1 MLYYDGPNEIGY
13 INQINGTPLNLQIGN
28 STKLEINKFGTVT
41 TGIATATSF
50 DSTSSSTFN
59 DRVYWKSSGTTK
71 MSTLASNAGM
81 NWQDSV
87 KAEFGN
93 SGDLK
98 IYHES
103 GVNYIYGATASPIA
117 FMVNADEKL
126 RITTDGEVGIGTDN
140 PQHQFDLYDIQASS
154 SGTAPVLNIRNGYA
168 GIPDQ
173 SNALKSEIR
182 FSHRNHNSA
191 HDFMATR
198 IISETTD
205 NYMQRTFLRFLVANA
220 NNDLI
225 LKTIMDAESQKL
237 INPVLIG
244 NIEFMT
250 AFIDKHEWS
259 LSKDKLIESYS
270 EEESSK
276 IACEVAS
283 RDTGL
288 EKNIII
294 KGHLHTDVLMGEYI
308 KKEYNLRIRG
318 KRLSHIWFM
327 TFPNDSR
334 NPIII
339 TDGALNISPSLETKK
354 HILSN
359 VLDYIKKISSFN
371 PYVAVLSATEEK
383 LKQMPSSIE
392 AHDLVEW
399 AKINYSDTPVEGPF
413 ALDNAISQESAK
425 IKGTLGKVPGNA
437 NVIIVPNIETGNAL
451 VKSLVHFAN
460 ATAGGF
466 VIGGKSPVVITSRS
480 DDEKSRMASIIN
492 AVICTY

>member
-1 MLYYDGPNEIGY
+1 MIQNIDY
-13 INQINGTPLNLQIGN
+13 IDKN
-28 STKLEINKFGTVT
+28 
-41 TGIATATSF
+41 
-50 DSTSSSTFN
+50 
-59 DRVYWKSSGTTK
+59 
-71 MSTLASNAGM
+71 
-81 NWQDSV
+81 
-87 KAEFGN
+87 
-93 SGDLK
+93 
-98 IYHES
+98 
-103 GVNYIYGATASPIA
+103 
-117 FMVNADEKL
+117 
-126 RITTDGEVGIGTDN
+126 RITRGI
-140 PQHQFDLYDIQASS
+140 
-154 SGTAPVLNIRNGYA
+154 
-168 GIPDQ
+168 
-173 SNALKSEIR
+173 
-182 FSHRNHNSA
+182 
-191 HDFMATR
+191 
-198 IISETTD
+198 
-205 NYMQRTFLRFLVANA
+205 VANA

-288 EKNIII
+288 ENNIII

-425 IKGTLGKVPGNA
+425 IKGTQGKVPGNA

-451 VKSLVHFAN
+451 VKTLVHFAN

>member
-1 MLYYDGPNEIGY
+1 MIQNIDY
-13 INQINGTPLNLQIGN
+13 IDKN
-28 STKLEINKFGTVT
+28 
-41 TGIATATSF
+41 
-50 DSTSSSTFN
+50 
-59 DRVYWKSSGTTK
+59 
-71 MSTLASNAGM
+71 
-81 NWQDSV
+81 
-87 KAEFGN
+87 
-93 SGDLK
+93 
-98 IYHES
+98 
-103 GVNYIYGATASPIA
+103 
-117 FMVNADEKL
+117 
-126 RITTDGEVGIGTDN
+126 RITRGI
-140 PQHQFDLYDIQASS
+140 
-154 SGTAPVLNIRNGYA
+154 V
-168 GIPDQ
+168 
-173 SNALKSEIR
+173 
-182 FSHRNHNSA
+182 
-191 HDFMATR
+191 
-198 IISETTD
+198 
-205 NYMQRTFLRFLVANA
+205 VNA

-225 LKTIMDAESQKL
+225 LETIMEAESQKL

-244 NIEFMT
+244 NIEFIT
-250 AFIDKHEWS
+250 AFIDKHGWS

-283 RDTGL
+283 RDTSL
-288 EKNIII
+288 ENNIII

-399 AKINYSDTPVEGPF
+399 AKINHSDTPVEGPF

>member
-1 MLYYDGPNEIGY
+1 MIQNIDY
-13 INQINGTPLNLQIGN
+13 INKN
-28 STKLEINKFGTVT
+28 
-41 TGIATATSF
+41 
-50 DSTSSSTFN
+50 
-59 DRVYWKSSGTTK
+59 
-71 MSTLASNAGM
+71 
-81 NWQDSV
+81 
-87 KAEFGN
+87 
-93 SGDLK
+93 
-98 IYHES
+98 
-103 GVNYIYGATASPIA
+103 
-117 FMVNADEKL
+117 
-126 RITTDGEVGIGTDN
+126 RITRGI
-140 PQHQFDLYDIQASS
+140 
-154 SGTAPVLNIRNGYA
+154 
-168 GIPDQ
+168 
-173 SNALKSEIR
+173 
-182 FSHRNHNSA
+182 
-191 HDFMATR
+191 
-198 IISETTD
+198 
-205 NYMQRTFLRFLVANA
+205 VANA

-288 EKNIII
+288 VKNIII

-480 DDEKSRMASIIN
+480 DDEKSRMASIVN

>member
-1 MLYYDGPNEIGY
+1 MIQNIDY
-13 INQINGTPLNLQIGN
+13 IDKN
-28 STKLEINKFGTVT
+28 
-41 TGIATATSF
+41 
-50 DSTSSSTFN
+50 
-59 DRVYWKSSGTTK
+59 
-71 MSTLASNAGM
+71 
-81 NWQDSV
+81 
-87 KAEFGN
+87 
-93 SGDLK
+93 
-98 IYHES
+98 
-103 GVNYIYGATASPIA
+103 
-117 FMVNADEKL
+117 
-126 RITTDGEVGIGTDN
+126 RITRGI
-140 PQHQFDLYDIQASS
+140 
-154 SGTAPVLNIRNGYA
+154 
-168 GIPDQ
+168 
-173 SNALKSEIR
+173 
-182 FSHRNHNSA
+182 
-191 HDFMATR
+191 
-198 IISETTD
+198 
-205 NYMQRTFLRFLVANA
+205 VANA

-288 EKNIII
+288 VKNIII

-371 PYVAVLSATEEK
+371 PYIAVLSATEEK

-399 AKINYSDTPVEGPF
+399 AKINHSDTPVEGPF

-480 DDEKSRMASIIN
+480 DDEKSRMASIVN

>member
-1 MLYYDGPNEIGY
+1 MIQNIDY
-13 INQINGTPLNLQIGN
+13 IDKN
-28 STKLEINKFGTVT
+28 
-41 TGIATATSF
+41 
-50 DSTSSSTFN
+50 
-59 DRVYWKSSGTTK
+59 
-71 MSTLASNAGM
+71 
-81 NWQDSV
+81 
-87 KAEFGN
+87 
-93 SGDLK
+93 
-98 IYHES
+98 
-103 GVNYIYGATASPIA
+103 
-117 FMVNADEKL
+117 
-126 RITTDGEVGIGTDN
+126 RITRGI
-140 PQHQFDLYDIQASS
+140 
-154 SGTAPVLNIRNGYA
+154 
-168 GIPDQ
+168 
-173 SNALKSEIR
+173 
-182 FSHRNHNSA
+182 
-191 HDFMATR
+191 
-198 IISETTD
+198 
-205 NYMQRTFLRFLVANA
+205 VANA

-283 RDTGL
+283 RDTSL
-288 EKNIII
+288 KNNIII

-480 DDEKSRMASIIN
+480 DDEKSRMASIVN

>member
-1 MLYYDGPNEIGY
+1 
-13 INQINGTPLNLQIGN
+13 
-28 STKLEINKFGTVT
+28 
-41 TGIATATSF
+41 
-50 DSTSSSTFN
+50 
-59 DRVYWKSSGTTK
+59 
-71 MSTLASNAGM
+71 
-81 NWQDSV
+81 
-87 KAEFGN
+87 
-93 SGDLK
+93 
-98 IYHES
+98 
-103 GVNYIYGATASPIA
+103 
-117 FMVNADEKL
+117 
-126 RITTDGEVGIGTDN
+126 
-140 PQHQFDLYDIQASS
+140 
-154 SGTAPVLNIRNGYA
+154 
-168 GIPDQ
+168 
-173 SNALKSEIR
+173 
-182 FSHRNHNSA
+182 
-191 HDFMATR
+191 
-198 IISETTD
+198 
-205 NYMQRTFLRFLVANA
+205 
-220 NNDLI
+220 
-225 LKTIMDAESQKL
+225 MDAESQKL

-244 NIEFMT
+244 NIDFMT
-250 AFIDKHEWS
+250 TFIDKHEWS

-359 VLDYIKKISSFN
+359 VLDYIKKIPSFN

-480 DDEKSRMASIIN
+480 DDEKSRMASIVN

>member
-1 MLYYDGPNEIGY
+1 MIQNIDY
-13 INQINGTPLNLQIGN
+13 IDKN
-28 STKLEINKFGTVT
+28 
-41 TGIATATSF
+41 
-50 DSTSSSTFN
+50 
-59 DRVYWKSSGTTK
+59 
-71 MSTLASNAGM
+71 
-81 NWQDSV
+81 
-87 KAEFGN
+87 
-93 SGDLK
+93 
-98 IYHES
+98 
-103 GVNYIYGATASPIA
+103 
-117 FMVNADEKL
+117 
-126 RITTDGEVGIGTDN
+126 RITRGI
-140 PQHQFDLYDIQASS
+140 
-154 SGTAPVLNIRNGYA
+154 
-168 GIPDQ
+168 
-173 SNALKSEIR
+173 
-182 FSHRNHNSA
+182 
-191 HDFMATR
+191 
-198 IISETTD
+198 
-205 NYMQRTFLRFLVANA
+205 VANA

-225 LKTIMDAESQKL
+225 LKTIMEAESQKL

-250 AFIDKHEWS
+250 AFIDKHKWS

-283 RDTGL
+283 RDTSL

-399 AKINYSDTPVEGPF
+399 AKINHSDTPVEGPF

>member
-1 MLYYDGPNEIGY
+1 MIQNIDY
-13 INQINGTPLNLQIGN
+13 IHKN
-28 STKLEINKFGTVT
+28 
-41 TGIATATSF
+41 
-50 DSTSSSTFN
+50 
-59 DRVYWKSSGTTK
+59 
-71 MSTLASNAGM
+71 
-81 NWQDSV
+81 
-87 KAEFGN
+87 
-93 SGDLK
+93 
-98 IYHES
+98 
-103 GVNYIYGATASPIA
+103 
-117 FMVNADEKL
+117 
-126 RITTDGEVGIGTDN
+126 RITRGI
-140 PQHQFDLYDIQASS
+140 
-154 SGTAPVLNIRNGYA
+154 
-168 GIPDQ
+168 
-173 SNALKSEIR
+173 
-182 FSHRNHNSA
+182 
-191 HDFMATR
+191 
-198 IISETTD
+198 
-205 NYMQRTFLRFLVANA
+205 VANA

-288 EKNIII
+288 ENNIII

-327 TFPNDSR
+327 TFPNDSL

-399 AKINYSDTPVEGPF
+399 AKINYSDIPVEGPF

>member
-1 MLYYDGPNEIGY
+1 MIQNIDY
-13 INQINGTPLNLQIGN
+13 IDKN
-28 STKLEINKFGTVT
+28 
-41 TGIATATSF
+41 
-50 DSTSSSTFN
+50 
-59 DRVYWKSSGTTK
+59 
-71 MSTLASNAGM
+71 
-81 NWQDSV
+81 
-87 KAEFGN
+87 
-93 SGDLK
+93 
-98 IYHES
+98 
-103 GVNYIYGATASPIA
+103 
-117 FMVNADEKL
+117 
-126 RITTDGEVGIGTDN
+126 RITRGI
-140 PQHQFDLYDIQASS
+140 
-154 SGTAPVLNIRNGYA
+154 
-168 GIPDQ
+168 
-173 SNALKSEIR
+173 
-182 FSHRNHNSA
+182 
-191 HDFMATR
+191 
-198 IISETTD
+198 
-205 NYMQRTFLRFLVANA
+205 VANA

-244 NIEFMT
+244 NLDLMT
-250 AFIDKHEWS
+250 AFIDNHKWS
-259 LSKDKLIESYS
+259 LSKDKLIEGNS
-270 EEESSK
+270 EGMSSK

-283 RDTGL
+283 RDTSL
-288 EKNIII
+288 ENNIII

-371 PYVAVLSATEEK
+371 PYIAVLSATEEK

-399 AKINYSDTPVEGPF
+399 AKINHSDIPVEGPF

>member
-1 MLYYDGPNEIGY
+1 MIQNIDY
-13 INQINGTPLNLQIGN
+13 IDKN
-28 STKLEINKFGTVT
+28 
-41 TGIATATSF
+41 
-50 DSTSSSTFN
+50 
-59 DRVYWKSSGTTK
+59 
-71 MSTLASNAGM
+71 
-81 NWQDSV
+81 
-87 KAEFGN
+87 
-93 SGDLK
+93 
-98 IYHES
+98 
-103 GVNYIYGATASPIA
+103 
-117 FMVNADEKL
+117 
-126 RITTDGEVGIGTDN
+126 RITLGI
-140 PQHQFDLYDIQASS
+140 
-154 SGTAPVLNIRNGYA
+154 
-168 GIPDQ
+168 
-173 SNALKSEIR
+173 
-182 FSHRNHNSA
+182 
-191 HDFMATR
+191 
-198 IISETTD
+198 
-205 NYMQRTFLRFLVANA
+205 VANA

-244 NIEFMT
+244 NIDFMT
-250 AFIDKHEWS
+250 TFIDKHKWS

-283 RDTGL
+283 RDTSL
-288 EKNIII
+288 ENNIII